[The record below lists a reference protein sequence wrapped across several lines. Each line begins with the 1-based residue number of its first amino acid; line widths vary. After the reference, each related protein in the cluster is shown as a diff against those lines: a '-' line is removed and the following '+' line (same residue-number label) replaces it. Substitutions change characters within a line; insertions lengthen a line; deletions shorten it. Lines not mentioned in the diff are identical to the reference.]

1 MKERRSPEQGRVLV
15 LDAGDE
21 HVVTRCRDFTER
33 ALTDWG
39 WLPASDPDAEAAEDV
54 LLLVSELVANAR
66 LHGNGPSSLL
76 LRRAGD
82 GLRIEVTDRS
92 QTLPVLQPRS
102 HPARPG
108 GHGLVIV
115 DRLARRWGAEPLD
128 GGKRVWLE
136 VSAPLGIAEAQG
148 EART

>member
-1 MKERRSPEQGRVLV
+1 M
-15 LDAGDE
+15 LDAEDE
-21 HVVTRCRDFTER
+21 HVVTRCRDFAKR

-39 WLPASDPDAEAAEDV
+39 WLPATDPDVEADAEDV

-66 LHGNGPSSLL
+66 LHGSGPSSLL

-82 GLRIEVTDRS
+82 GLRVEVTDRS
-92 QTLPVLQPRS
+92 ETLPVLRPRS
-102 HPARPG
+102 QPARPG
-108 GHGLVIV
+108 GHGLLIV

-136 VSAPLGIAEAQG
+136 VSAPLGIAKAQSD
-148 EART
+148 ART